1 MPNRINAHRAG
12 AALPAQNPL
21 HLLHL
26 AQAAIAYAQAVVDT
40 GHCKDVLKAGYLAW
54 RTESENYDE
63 YIKRGSVEWAAMMA
77 ATADEYRHLRNAK
90 SREYRA
96 QKKLLALARQWEG
109 AR

>member
-1 MPNRINAHRAG
+1 MQKINAHLVG

-21 HLLHL
+21 HLL
-26 AQAAIAYAQAVVDT
+26 QAAIQYAQAVADT

-54 RTESENYDE
+54 RTEAENYDE

-96 QKKLLALARQWEG
+96 QT
-109 AR
+109 